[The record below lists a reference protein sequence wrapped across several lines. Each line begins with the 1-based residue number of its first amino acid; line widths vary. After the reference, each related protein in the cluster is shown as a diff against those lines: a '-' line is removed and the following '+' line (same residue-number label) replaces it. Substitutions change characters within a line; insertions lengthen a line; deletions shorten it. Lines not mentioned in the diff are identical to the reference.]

1 MIGRQ
6 KMQAREADLIMNP
19 TIQVAE
25 SGTQLSWFAYRTR
38 ALSQSS
44 LVCISNLPREQS
56 TITGNQDFSWNNVVV
71 TVGTAGRH
79 NSNLLCYQW
88 EQSCYRDNAQLSVI
102 VLKHLNWNTV
112 AGVTFVAAFTNMV

>member
-25 SGTQLSWFAYRTR
+25 SGTQLSLFAYRTR

-44 LVCISNLPREQS
+44 LVWKSILPREQ
-56 TITGNQDFSWNNVVV
+56 WNNVVV
-71 TVGTAGRH
+71 TVGTAGH

-88 EQSCYRDNAQLSVI
+88 EQSCYRDNTQFSVI